1 MKRTSPQGTQGDN
14 EMKSSKATRM
24 LLRGVFAALMLSAVF
39 AASAGAAPAWKFEG
53 KTLEGKET
61 VVGAAIESS
70 LTIPGL
76 TTKCENFLYKLT
88 IENVAGTGKGSV
100 TELPLYNCTTNTKN
114 CTVKSIAAEAL
125 PWAAQ
130 AKLVST
136 TNYIVI
142 EGIKVAIVYAGELC
156 ALGGTLAKVTGTAG
170 GRIDNTAETAT
181 FDKASF
187 TATGTALKALG
198 TTIEWIGVFP
208 TEAFEGHRLQALT
221 VS

>member
-1 MKRTSPQGTQGDN
+1 
-14 EMKSSKATRM
+14 M

-39 AASAGAAPAWKFEG
+39 ASTAAAAPTWKFEG
-53 KTLEGKET
+53 EELKTKET
-61 VVGAAIESS
+61 VVGAAIDSL

-88 IENVAGTGKGSV
+88 IENVASVGKGSV

-114 CTVKSIAAEAL
+114 CTVKSITAETF
-125 PWAAQ
+125 PWPVQ
-130 AKLVST
+130 AKVVSS

-142 EGIKVAIVYAGELC
+142 EGVKVSILYAGELC
-156 ALGGTLAKVTGTAG
+156 ALEGTLAKVTGTAG

-198 TTIEWIGVFP
+198 TTIEWTGVFP
-208 TEAFEGHRLQALT
+208 TEAFETHRLQALT